1 VVAPGPEFDLPP
13 GALLP
18 PGIITLSREA
28 GPDDLDAPA
37 FPERPESFT
46 LVEGDPNLVQPPR
59 LPDAGS
65 ALRSAFRSPFPGPP
79 TPRDSFP
86 ASRSGPG

>member
-59 LPDAGS
+59 SPAAGS
-65 ALRSAFRSPFPGPP
+65 ALRSAFPRPP

-86 ASRSGPG
+86 ASRPGPG